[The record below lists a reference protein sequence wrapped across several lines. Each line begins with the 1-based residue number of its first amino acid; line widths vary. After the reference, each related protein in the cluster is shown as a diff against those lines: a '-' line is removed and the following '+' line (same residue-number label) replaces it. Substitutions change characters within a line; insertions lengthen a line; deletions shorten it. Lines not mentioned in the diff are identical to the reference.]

1 MPTFDLPLFWVI
13 FFAYVAAVS
22 FWSVVVCIY
31 DKSISKWN
39 SVRLR
44 ASEKALFVLSV
55 LGGSLVMFITMLL
68 IRHKTKHVSFMVGI
82 PAIFILQVALV
93 AVLAYLNVLPPFFC
107 A

>member
-13 FFAYVAAVS
+13 FFVYVAAVS

-68 IRHKTKHVSFMVGI
+68 TRHKTKHASFMLGI
-82 PAIFILQVALV
+82 PIIILLQVALV
-93 AVLAYLNVLPPFFC
+93 VALVHGGIIPPLF
-107 A
+107 